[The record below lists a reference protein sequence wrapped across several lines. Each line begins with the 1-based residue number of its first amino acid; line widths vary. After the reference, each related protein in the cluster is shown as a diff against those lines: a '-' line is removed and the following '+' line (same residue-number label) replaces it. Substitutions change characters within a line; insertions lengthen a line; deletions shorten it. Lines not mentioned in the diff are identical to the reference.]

1 MATIKLGTRSSNLAM
16 TQSRYIASRLEKENS
31 GLKVELVE
39 ISTTGDEVR
48 DKPLK
53 SFGGAGVFVKELENA
68 LQDKRVDIA
77 VHSLKD
83 MPTRQPKGLV
93 IGAIAGREDPRDV
106 VVTQGGRKIGDLP
119 PNSMIG
125 SGSMRRRAQFKIQYP
140 QLQFTEIRG
149 NVETRLRKV
158 REGQVA
164 GTILARAG
172 LKRLGLL
179 DESMH
184 TLSLQHMLPAPGQG
198 ALAIECR
205 ISDLEIRKL
214 LQPIHEADI
223 EACVNA
229 ERVVLEEL
237 GGGCHLPLAALG
249 TPEAGGMLR
258 LRAFFGLPDG
268 SLNVRADE
276 TMGRSYSRELG
287 KKVAHILLDRGGRD
301 ILKVLETTNQ

>member
-1 MATIKLGTRSSNLAM
+1 M
-16 TQSRYIASRLEKENS
+16 TQSRYIASRLEKAHS

-39 ISTTGDEVR
+39 ITTTGDEVR

-83 MPTRQPKGLV
+83 MPTRQPEGLV

-106 VVTQGGRKIGDLP
+106 VVTQGGRKLADLP
-119 PNSMIG
+119 AKSIIG
-125 SGSMRRRAQFKIQYP
+125 SGSMRRRAQLKAAYP
-140 QLQFTEIRG
+140 QLDFTEIRG
-149 NVETRLRKV
+149 NVDTRLRKV

-164 GTILARAG
+164 GTILALAG

-179 DESMH
+179 EDSMQ
-184 TLSLQHMLPAPGQG
+184 TLSLEVMLPAPGQG

-205 ISDLEIRKL
+205 SGDLEIRKL
-214 LQPIHEADI
+214 LQPLHEAEV
-223 EACVNA
+223 EACIDA
-229 ERVVLEEL
+229 ERVVLEAL

-249 TPEAGGMLR
+249 TVVSGKLR
-258 LRAFFGLPDG
+258 LQAFFGLPDG
-268 SLNVRADE
+268 LLSARADE
-276 TMGRSYSRELG
+276 TMDINQSRELG
-287 KKVAHILLDRGGRD
+287 KKVAQILLDRGGRE
-301 ILKVLETTNQ
+301 ILQKL